1 MTITTST
8 RELQITYDGLTMGAG
23 TAYLIDGKIAISSS
37 YGSGSLGFDL
47 IVTGADEATFLAAC
61 DAIEAEDENPRGR
74 VQVVYGATTHID
86 WNPDPTLNTGF
97 NTQFTSS
104 KPGSQHDTARSRR
117 YRIEIA
123 AELPYTLAGSAGRA
137 LSTTTNLTFTDAG
150 RMRLFLQGSYRALGS
165 NGAREQYNSVYYSTW
180 VQSVLTGFGG
190 TWEGPF
196 DVNSSSDDAD
206 KNISFSQTWEELIF
220 NQSVGTLDDPVLRRQ
235 TLDVTRLVE
244 APGDSVDQGAVSR
257 LETISV
263 NYEVA
268 VDKTQTQDLVSVY
281 NTRVLPFLLA
291 TARKVSGSGLI
302 ALVSQD
308 PGYNFPENRL
318 NVSLTILAAGT
329 SNILASNYRTDDA
342 IDYGADLVG
351 AWTGNRMSKHDFT
364 GEGKM
369 TRTITQ
375 VYRRLQ
381 GGSSAQGVSPAG
393 GSSGSNKAGTFG
405 VGSLGSGG
413 SGGFDFSTPGAG
425 GDVTLNAPNQGS
437 GGDGGL
443 SPTLDPSQVSYYQP
457 PDGGTLVAKL
467 LGETQT
473 KIPIVLGR
481 AGDPQIGVTDFVT
494 VTRYEFFVRIEA
506 GTTPPGKT
514 ATGNGNGQS
523 ADSSGGAPAQSN
535 PPGTQSA

>member
-1 MTITTST
+1 MPITTST
-8 RELQITYDGLTMGAG
+8 RELQIIYDGLTMGAG
-23 TAYLIDGKIAISSS
+23 TTYLIDGKIAINSS

-47 IVTGADEATFLAAC
+47 VVTGADEATFLAAC
-61 DAIEAEDENPRGR
+61 AAVESQDANPRGR
-74 VQVVYGATTHID
+74 VRVIYGATTHID

-97 NTQFTSS
+97 NSQFVSS
-104 KPGSQHDTARSRR
+104 KPGSPHDTARSRR

-123 AELPYTLAGSAGRA
+123 AELPYTLAGSSGRA

-150 RMRLFLQGSYRALGS
+150 RMRLFLQGSYRALAT
-165 NGAREQYNSVYYSTW
+165 NGAREQYNASYFSTW
-180 VQSVLTGFGG
+180 VQGVLSGFGG

-206 KNISFSQTWEELIF
+206 KNISFSQTWEELIY
-220 NQSVGTLDDPVLRRQ
+220 NQSTGTLDDPVLRRQ
-235 TLDVTRLVE
+235 TLNVTRLVE
-244 APGDSVDQGAVSR
+244 APGDSIDQGAVSR

-268 VDKTQTQDLVSVY
+268 VDRTQTQDLVSVY
-281 NTRVLPFLLA
+281 TTRVLPFLLA
-291 TARKVSGSGLI
+291 TAKKVSGSGLI

-329 SNILASNYRTDDA
+329 SNILASNYRTDDS

-369 TRTITQ
+369 SRTITQ

-381 GGSSAQGVSPAG
+381 GGSAAQGVSPAG
-393 GSSGSNKAGTFG
+393 GGDVTINGPN
-405 VGSLGSGG
+405 L
-413 SGGFDFSTPGAG
+413 GAG
-425 GDVTLNAPNQGS
+425 GDG
-437 GGDGGL
+437 GGL
-443 SPTLDPSQVSYYQP
+443 APSLDPSQVSYYQP

-467 LGETQT
+467 MGETQT

-481 AGDPQIGVTDFVT
+481 PGEPQIGVTDFVT
-494 VTRYEFFVRIEA
+494 VTRYEFFVQIP
-506 GTTPPGKT
+506 GKSTTGDPKSPPGGSTQTRDGPTINKPSS
-514 ATGNGNGQS
+514 TGG
-523 ADSSGGAPAQSN
+523 
-535 PPGTQSA
+535 